1 MEGIGELLAPLV
13 GDDRVG
19 PVHVCL
25 YLAIVQCRERQGL
38 AATFFIRREELM
50 RLAKIRGKTTY
61 FRTMGELAEW
71 GYVEYWPSRDK
82 GGRSRVKAVKMSEL
96 GLFWPTC

>member
-1 MEGIGELLAPLV
+1 MDEIRELLSPLV

-25 YLAIVQCRERQGL
+25 YLAILQYGERHS
-38 AATFFIRREELM
+38 AAAPFYIRRGELM

-61 FRTMGELAEW
+61 FRVMGELAEW
-71 GYVEYWPSRDK
+71 GYIEYRPSRDK
-82 GGRSRVKAVKMSEL
+82 GGRSRGRVLVCKINCVSD
-96 GLFWPTC
+96 

>member
-25 YLAIVQCRERQGL
+25 YLAILQCGERQPV
-38 AATFFIRREELM
+38 ATPFFIRREELM
-50 RLAKIRGKTTY
+50 RLAKIRGKTRY
-61 FRTMGELAEW
+61 CRVRGELAKW
-71 GYVEYWPSRDK
+71 GYLEYWPSRDK
-82 GGRSRVKAVKMSEL
+82 GGRSRVRVVGSA
-96 GLFWPTC
+96 

>member
-25 YLAIVQCRERQGL
+25 YLAILQCGERQPV
-38 AATFFIRREELM
+38 ATPFFIRREELM

-61 FRTMGELAEW
+61 FRVMGELAKW

-82 GGRSRVKAVKMSEL
+82 GGRSKISPLTSEI
-96 GLFWPTC
+96 WHATTD

>member
-1 MEGIGELLAPLV
+1 MEGIEELLAPLV
-13 GDDRVG
+13 RDDRVG

-25 YLAIVQCRERQGL
+25 YLAILQYGERQDL
-38 AATFFIRREELM
+38 AAPFFIRREELM

-61 FRTMGELAEW
+61 FRVMGELATW

-82 GGRSRVKAVKMSEL
+82 GGRSRVRAM
-96 GLFWPTC
+96 

>member
-25 YLAIVQCRERQGL
+25 YLAIVQCRERQS
-38 AATFFIRREELM
+38 AAAPFYIRREELM
-50 RLAKIRGKTTY
+50 RLAKIQGRTTY
-61 FRTMGELAEW
+61 FRVMRELAEW
-71 GYVEYWPSRDK
+71 GFVGYWPSRDK
-82 GGRSRVKAVKMSEL
+82 GGRCRVRVICFE
-96 GLFWPTC
+96 

>member
-25 YLAIVQCRERQGL
+25 YLAILQFGERQGL
-38 AATFFIRREELM
+38 AAPFYIRREELM

-61 FRTMGELAEW
+61 FRVMGELAKW
-71 GYVEYWPSRDK
+71 GYVEYWPSWDK
-82 GGRSRVKAVKMSEL
+82 GGRSRVRVVGSA
-96 GLFWPTC
+96 